1 MSKENPDIQRFGY
14 RTIWYKV
21 ISSLIA
27 YVLAWWFGGI
37 LGLVFV
43 VLVSL
48 FLNHEVLDLNR
59 IVLTKDHIHITRYVK
74 LTEYDCKFHLKDI
87 EEAGVYL
94 KKRIIKAKR
103 PDGGIGEGVESYNVL
118 HIILKDGSSQEVKLL
133 GMTWFEHNMLNKA
146 LENAGISTFKM
157 KYQYNKDTK

>member
-1 MSKENPDIQRFGY
+1 MTQENPYIQRFGY

-37 LGLVFV
+37 LGLAFI

-103 PDGGIGEGVESYNVL
+103 PDGGVSEGVESWNVL
-118 HIILKDGSSQEVKLL
+118 HIILKDGSSHEVKLL
-133 GMTWFEHNMLNKA
+133 QWAWVGGDMCKQGN
-146 LENAGISTFKM
+146 
-157 KYQYNKDTK
+157 